1 LFVYRDDVYREAM
14 EKEKEMKA
22 KAEGKEY
29 TSEFRKKSEE
39 DAEIIIGKQR
49 NGPTGTVEL
58 VFQKNFTRFVDKTH
72 APAFEVVYEDSDIPM
87 QETTMDMGNVDMPA
101 I

>member
-1 LFVYRDDVYREAM
+1 VYRDDVYREAQ
-14 EKEKEMKA
+14 EKEREMKA

-72 APAFEVVYEDSDIPM
+72 APAFEIEYEDADIPM
-87 QETTMDMGNVDMPA
+87 QEANISVEMPN

>member
-1 LFVYRDDVYREAM
+1 
-14 EKEKEMKA
+14 MKD
-22 KAEGKEY
+22 KADGKEY

-58 VFQKNFTRFVDKTH
+58 VFQKNFTRFVDKTIS
-72 APAFEVVYEDSDIPM
+72 PAFEIEYEDADIPM
-87 QETTMDMGNVDMPA
+87 QEANINVDMPN